1 MLTPASRHPT
11 EPTHPRIRLVAADL
25 DGTLLD
31 EEHRLRPS
39 TVRAVQV
46 LARIGIPTV
55 LATGRMFCSALP
67 FARELGL
74 TGPVVAYQGA
84 LIREAVGGRTIHHDP
99 LPLDLALEILD
110 FLEPEEWSTNL
121 YVDDT
126 LFVERP
132 SEATRRYERLSAM
145 SIHPVGRLTEFLA
158 APATKIG
165 VGAEPHEVDE
175 LSERLRA
182 YFGRRL
188 NIVKTWPFYLEMTN
202 PTASK
207 SRALELLGAQMGF
220 VAAEV
225 LAFGD
230 SYNDA
235 DMLDWAGTGVAMG
248 DAPDVVKAA
257 ADETCEG
264 VEEDGFARF
273 LSRQDWFPAAEL
285 GL

>member
-1 MLTPASRHPT
+1 
-11 EPTHPRIRLVAADL
+11 
-25 DGTLLD
+25 
-31 EEHRLRPS
+31 
-39 TVRAVQV
+39 
-46 LARIGIPTV
+46 
-55 LATGRMFCSALP
+55 
-67 FARELGL
+67 
-74 TGPVVAYQGA
+74 
-84 LIREAVGGRTIHHDP
+84 
-99 LPLDLALEILD
+99 
-110 FLEPEEWSTNL
+110 
-121 YVDDT
+121 VDDT

-132 SEATRRYERLSAM
+132 SEATRRYERLSGM

-235 DMLDWAGTGVAMG
+235 DMLDWAGTGVGMG
-248 DAPDVVKAA
+248 DAPDVVKPRPTRPARA
-257 ADETCEG
+257 WRRTASPVSFPGKT
-264 VEEDGFARF
+264 GFPLRNWGYR
-273 LSRQDWFPAAEL
+273 SGR
-285 GL
+285 

>member
-1 MLTPASRHPT
+1 M
-11 EPTHPRIRLVAADL
+11 AADL

-31 EEHRLRPS
+31 NQHALRPL
-39 TVRAVQV
+39 TVRTVQA
-46 LARIGIPTV
+46 LARLGIPTV

-74 TGPVVAYQGA
+74 SGPLVAYQGA
-84 LIREAVGGRTIHHDP
+84 LIREAASGRTIHHDP
-99 LPLDLALEILD
+99 LPLDLAREILD
-110 FLEPEEWSTNL
+110 FLEPGEWSTNL
-121 YVDDT
+121 YVDDM

-132 SEATRRYERLSAM
+132 SEATRRYERLSGM
-145 SIHPVGRLTEFLA
+145 TTHPVGRLTQFLA
-158 APATKIG
+158 TPATKIG
-165 VGAEPHEVDE
+165 VGAEPHEIDE
-175 LSERLRA
+175 LSDRLRSH
-182 YFGRRL
+182 FGCRV
-188 NIVKTWPFYLEMTN
+188 NVVKTWPFFLEMTN

-207 SRALELLGAQMGF
+207 SRALELLGTLGGF
-220 VAAEV
+220 TAAEV

-248 DAPDVVKAA
+248 DAPEMVKAV
-257 ADETCEG
+257 ADEVCEG

-273 LSRQDWFPAAEL
+273 LSRQDWFPASEL